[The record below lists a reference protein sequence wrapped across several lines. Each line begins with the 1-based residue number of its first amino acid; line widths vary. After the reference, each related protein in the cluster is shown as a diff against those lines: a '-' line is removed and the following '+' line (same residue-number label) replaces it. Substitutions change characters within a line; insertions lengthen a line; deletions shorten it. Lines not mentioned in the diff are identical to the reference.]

1 MKKRTKVIFFILIV
15 FVALPLGLSALH
27 KSLTPAVGILEITGP
42 IEDSTDYLDIIRG
55 FGDDDGVK
63 AVVVRLDSPGGKVGP
78 SQEIYEALLKLKKK
92 KPVVASMSSV
102 AASGAYYIACAAD
115 PIFALPGTL
124 TGSIGVILEMFDVT
138 EGMKKL
144 GISASTITGGRLKGA
159 GSPFKKMTPEEE
171 RYFLALARDVHG
183 QFKEAVARSRRIGM
197 DKLDGYADGR
207 VFSGRQAQ
215 SLGLVDK
222 LGGLDSAVEEA
233 RKRGGIEGEPR
244 IVKGVPTRSLKE
256 EVKDAFLSCTPVSL
270 GRGAA
275 HLSRGFLRL
284 EYSIQ

>member
-1 MKKRTKVIFFILIV
+1 MKKRTKVIFFLLIV

-27 KSLTPAVGILEITGP
+27 RSLTPAVGILEITGP
-42 IEDSTDYLDIIRG
+42 IEDSTDYLDIIKG
-55 FGDDDGVK
+55 FEKDDGVK

-115 PIFALPGTL
+115 PIFALSGTL

-138 EGMKKL
+138 EGMRKL
-144 GISASTITGGRLKGA
+144 GISASSITGGRLKDA

-171 RYFLALARDVHG
+171 RYFLALARDIHG
-183 QFKEAVARSRRIGM
+183 QFKEAVAKSRRIGI

-215 SLGLVDK
+215 SLGLVDR

-244 IVKGVPTRSLKE
+244 IVKGVPARGVME
-256 EVKDAFLSCTPVSL
+256 EVKDAVLSLTPVSL
-270 GRGAA
+270 GKGAA